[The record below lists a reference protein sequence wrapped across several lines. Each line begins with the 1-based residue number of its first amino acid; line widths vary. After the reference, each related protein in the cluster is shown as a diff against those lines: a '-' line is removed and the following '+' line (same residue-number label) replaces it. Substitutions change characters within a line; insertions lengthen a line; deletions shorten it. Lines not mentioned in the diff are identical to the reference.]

1 MGKALQDIAL
11 KGDGI
16 ARDIWTRFF
25 QIINEGEVIWDVQ
38 NSVGD
43 SVTRKLAPNANYVR
57 PSVTI
62 RADPGNSDTVFIG
75 FNGSAS
81 FPLAADSSITIEWFN
96 PVKNNLCWN
105 DGGHPDQ
112 IIYVIG

>member
-1 MGKALQDIAL
+1 MAKALQDIAL
-11 KGDGI
+11 RGDGI

-25 QIINEGEVIWDVQ
+25 QIISEGEVIWDVQ

-43 SVTRKLAPNANYVR
+43 GVTRKLVPNANYVR

-62 RADPGNSDTVFIG
+62 RADPNNSATILIG

-81 FPLAADSSITIEWFN
+81 FPMAANSAITIDWFN

-105 DGGHPDQ
+105 DGGHAGQ
-112 IIYVIG
+112 IVYVVG